1 MVYNTLWRGHVL
13 LYFAPRTKF
22 VVEEREPMRHFENV
36 RTGAEVV
43 LGKTGAGFYVE
54 ARHPDFQLPF
64 RKTYEWHQY
73 ELAARDFDLLSA
85 VVGAVRDENAE
96 ATEAVA
102 S

>member
-1 MVYNTLWRGHVL
+1 MSTLARIL
-13 LYFAPRTKF
+13 I
-22 VVEEREPMRHFENV
+22 VEERVPMRQYENV

-73 ELAARDFDLLSA
+73 ALASRDFDLLSA
-85 VVGAVRDENAE
+85 VTGAGREEHAQE
-96 ATEAVA
+96 HTAALA
-102 S
+102 G

>member
-1 MVYNTLWRGHVL
+1 MI
-13 LYFAPRTKF
+13 
-22 VVEEREPMRHFENV
+22 VEERVPMRHYENV

-73 ELAARDFDLLSA
+73 ALASRDFDLLSA
-85 VVGAVRDENAE
+85 VTGAVREERTQEQSE
-96 ATEAVA
+96 ALAG
-102 S
+102 